1 MVGRDGRRPVIPGG
15 TESWQARVLAG
26 PIRGR
31 NESWQGRIREEPK
44 SRGLRSPGDQPVG
57 CRSFVRCNRFGRSDC
72 SRRDRSAFGTSPI
85 QRERPTRATAPRPTS
100 GTPSGN
106 RRRTHRGRAAPQG
119 PTASRSGEGAGRT
132 AGPPGQGFAR
142 PGGCTPHGPAV
153 SAPTS
158 PVPSRRLPHGAD
170 SSSVGCSARCRRA
183 IAGAGAG
190 RHSGRPSR
198 LFAATR
204 HTETAA
210 PATAAV
216 VAALG
221 PAVSRDRTPAPR
233 RLRRGRP
240 AASESGARSA

>member
-1 MVGRDGRRPVIPGG
+1 MVGRDGRRPAAPGDRILTG
-15 TESWQARVLAG
+15 PNPGRADSWQERILAG
-26 PIRGR
+26 PNPGR
-31 NESWQGRIREEPK
+31 AEAPGTQVSGCPAGGVPVLRSMQPFRPVRLFPA
-44 SRGLRSPGDQPVG
+44 RPLGLRDVPDTT
-57 CRSFVRCNRFGRSDC
+57 RTTYT
-72 SRRDRSAFGTSPI
+72 RDRPETYLRDTE
-85 QRERPTRATAPRPTS
+85 REQAEDAPRTS
-100 GTPSGN
+100 
-106 RRRTHRGRAAPQG
+106 RAAGADGVPVRG
-119 PTASRSGEGAGRT
+119 GAGRT

-170 SSSVGCSARCRRA
+170 NSSVGCSAGCRRA

-190 RHSGRPSR
+190 RHPGRPSR

-204 HTETAA
+204 RTETAA

-221 PAVSRDRTPAPR
+221 PAVSRDRTPASR